1 MISLWDVSLKL
12 SSDNICCCCFC
23 WLNLC
28 FMISTL
34 LFGTWALKLSP
45 TYFGQ
50 IGLGIPSVFLFFLKL
65 KVKNDNLIFSLL
77 PGWARDY
84 FVTFLNRRLT
94 ENYSS
99 WGTNINFN
107 CNMTESSIV
116 ELFGYIMWCSQWID
130 WSCRSVQYNSGNVP
144 WMPWL
149 NLSGTEWIN
158 SNLNV

>member
-1 MISLWDVSLKL
+1 MRWQHSSLWLVIKL
-12 SSDNICCCCFC
+12 WTDCAYLLIKFLNIFSFHIKWIHFFFLGCNYGSSKAG
-23 WLNLC
+23 W
-28 FMISTL
+28 
-34 LFGTWALKLSP
+34 GTD
-45 TYFGQ
+45 YFG
-50 IGLGIPSVFLFFLKL
+50 
-65 KVKNDNLIFSLL
+65 
-77 PGWARDY
+77 
-84 FVTFLNRRLT
+84 TFLNRRLT